1 MVDINCFFSSII
13 KISYNLYWHK
23 IGSKYCFLIDSLC
36 KSIKTQGWIT
46 SKFPNLVPISKL
58 PSYLLKDSQVITL
71 LHLLLWTYFLR
82 SLLCHSLL
90 LLVPRQPWTAQ
101 TRFHQISTKTLPMF
115 ELDLKTSRICKLNLR

>member
-23 IGSKYCFLIDSLC
+23 IGGKYCFLINSLC
-36 KSIKTQGWIT
+36 KAIKTKGWT
-46 SKFPNLVPISKL
+46 PSKL
-58 PSYLLKDSQVITL
+58 PKLITIPKLLSYLLNRWSHFYI
-71 LHLLLWTYFLR
+71 YYEPIFLR

-90 LLVPRQPWTAQ
+90 LRVPRQPWTDQ

-115 ELDLKTSRICKLNLR
+115 ELDLKTSRICKLDLR